1 MIFKKLINSVYYDEV
16 WVVLVKEYKLKD
28 GAYEVYKSV
37 FEELKILRPKPC
49 KPPITLVSFIDY
61 LVTYLSIRI
70 FPPKIKSIFTLFFP
84 VIIQ

>member
-28 GAYEVYKSV
+28 DAYEVYKSV

-49 KPPITLVSFIDY
+49 KSPITLISFITY
-61 LVTYLSIRI
+61 LVTYLSISI
-70 FPPKIKSIFTLFFP
+70 FPPNIKSIFTLLFS
-84 VIIQ
+84 VITE